1 MRMANYLS
9 QTPETIAESYVNIN
23 GELVPGDEAHVSV
36 LDRNFLY
43 GDGVFD
49 GMPVYEGKV
58 VLGDRHIDRFFRSTD
73 AIKIDMPISKD
84 ELKERMLTT
93 LEESNLEN
101 GACRLIASRGFG
113 PSGVKN
119 TKHLGEP
126 TIVIIPQHTEKE
138 DVAYGR
144 GEAPSEKARIASTR
158 TLPADT
164 IDPRIKSCNYLI
176 NALAER
182 ELVGTDAD
190 FAIMLD
196 QDGYVSEAFDAN
208 IFIED
213 HTGTIKTPET
223 LQALGGITREVTIEL
238 ARDLGYEV
246 EETKMTTYDL
256 YTANEVFMTSSG
268 RGVASIDEI
277 NGQSVGTEEKSETVQ
292 EIAQALFE
300 YIQEKEYLE
309 LNL

>member
-1 MRMANYLS
+1 MANYLS
-9 QTPETIAESYVNIN
+9 QTPETIAESYININ

-58 VLGDRHIDRFFRSTD
+58 VLGERHIDRFFRST
-73 AIKIDMPISKD
+73 AAVKIDMPISKD
-84 ELKERMLTT
+84 ELRERMMTT
-93 LEESNLEN
+93 LEKSNLEN
-101 GACRLIASRGFG
+101 GACRLIASRGLG

-119 TKHLGEP
+119 TRYLGEP
-126 TIVIIPQHTEKE
+126 TIVVIPQHTEKD

-144 GEAPSEKARIASTR
+144 GEAPAEKARIASTR
-158 TLPADT
+158 MLPADT
-164 IDPRIKSCNYLI
+164 IDPRIKSCNYLV

-182 ELVGTDAD
+182 ELIGTDAD

-208 IFIED
+208 IFVED
-213 HTGTIKTPET
+213 HNGTIKTPES

-238 ARDLGYEV
+238 ARDLGYDV
-246 EETKMTTYDL
+246 EETKLTTYDL
-256 YTANEVFMTSSG
+256 FTANEVFMTSSG
-268 RGVASIDEI
+268 RGVASIAEI
-277 NGQSVGTEEKSETVQ
+277 DGRPVGTGAKSETVQ
-292 EIAQALFE
+292 DIALALYE
-300 YIQEKEYLE
+300 YIQENEYLE
-309 LNL
+309 LNP